1 MIEDGQKV
9 GRHSNQIPDAYQETG
24 QMFFRVTKK
33 PSNILPITNQVHCY
47 LTHYFT
53 NVTNL
58 VNGGEKKR
66 PKKTDLLTSP
76 KYSLSDSIISFNEF
90 K

>member
-1 MIEDGQKV
+1 M
-9 GRHSNQIPDAYQETG
+9 
-24 QMFFRVTKK
+24 TKK

-58 VNGGEKKR
+58 VNGGGGKTKKN
-66 PKKTDLLTSP
+66 DLLTSP

>member
-9 GRHSNQIPDAYQETG
+9 GKHSNQIPDGYQETGG

-53 NVTNL
+53 NLTNL
-58 VNGGEKKR
+58 VNGGKKKD
-66 PKKTDLLTSP
+66 KKHDLLTKLP
-76 KYSLSDSIISFNEF
+76 KVQSI
-90 K
+90 